1 MEYQLSGPPSLAH
14 PLSFCQINWL
24 PRAVARSSFS
34 NLCLVACGMFVNY
47 LPQLFYRP
55 THWPKCLP
63 IILLRH
69 TVRMCIISCCSCS
82 AGNVLRAS
90 SWANFSLL
98 LQLRVRHF
106 RIATVIILI
115 TNTKALNFI
124 PSSPP
129 VPPFWSL
136 PSLRRKLIFIWRDSA
151 SNWLQR
157 RRRQR
162 PVSFCVWH
170 FKWANWQREMS

>member
-1 MEYQLSGPPSLAH
+1 MACLSITCHNCSTPP
-14 PLSFCQINWL
+14 L
-24 PRAVARSSFS
+24 PI
-34 NLCLVACGMFVNY
+34 
-47 LPQLFYRP
+47 
-55 THWPKCLP
+55 WPKCLP

-82 AGNVLRAS
+82 AGNLLRAS

-115 TNTKALNFI
+115 TNTKAVNFI

-129 VPPFWSL
+129 VPPFRSL

-157 RRRQR
+157 RQR

-170 FKWANWQREMS
+170 FKWANRQREMSQKERARERDGERKRDSERDAFLF